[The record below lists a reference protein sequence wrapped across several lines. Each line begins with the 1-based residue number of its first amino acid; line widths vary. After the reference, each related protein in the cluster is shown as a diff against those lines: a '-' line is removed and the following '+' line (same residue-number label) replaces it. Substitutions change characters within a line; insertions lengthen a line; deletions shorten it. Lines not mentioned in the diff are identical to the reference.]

1 MTHTPGPWMHIP
13 AGRSGYAI
21 CAPATGSVV
30 TTADEDG
37 RYGVIDSEQ
46 DALLIAAAPEMLEA
60 LKAALPHIESV
71 IVAGK
76 VRDAI
81 ANATGRG
88 Q

>member
-13 AGRSGYAI
+13 AGRSGYAV
-21 CAPATGSVV
+21 CAPNSGSVI

-37 RYGVIDSEQ
+37 YHGVIDSEE
-46 DALLIAAAPEMLEA
+46 DARLIAAAPEMLEA
-60 LKAALPHIESV
+60 LKAALPWIDSV
-71 IVAGK
+71 VVAGK

>member
-21 CAPATGSVV
+21 CAPSTGSVV